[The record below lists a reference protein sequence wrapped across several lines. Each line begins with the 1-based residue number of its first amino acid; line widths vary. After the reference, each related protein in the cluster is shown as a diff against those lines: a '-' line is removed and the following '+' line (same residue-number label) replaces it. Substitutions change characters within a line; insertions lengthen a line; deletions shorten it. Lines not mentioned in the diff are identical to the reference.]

1 MTAGL
6 MITIA
11 GLLVAAA
18 SSLLGVWL
26 ERDPARPSR
35 NGWLLSAMILSAA
48 GVGVAQASVNRASNA
63 EMAANMARILD
74 DLAVLAKDDPALGAY
89 VSEQVRMQAQ
99 ANPEVLD
106 RMSDRARARG
116 EAPSD
121 VLARTGLSAGDLSAL
136 GLPAPTV
143 PVVEVA
149 ERLRAVA
156 PGLTPVGIVQELAKE
171 KLPAG
176 VLDPARLVREGLPPD
191 ALTAEEVKALEDA
204 QVRELKRL
212 RGVKLP
218 TDLRFPKGVPSP
230 K

>member
-1 MTAGL
+1 
-6 MITIA
+6 
-11 GLLVAAA
+11 
-18 SSLLGVWL
+18 
-26 ERDPARPSR
+26 
-35 NGWLLSAMILSAA
+35 
-48 GVGVAQASVNRASNA
+48 
-63 EMAANMARILD
+63 MAANMARILD

-89 VSEQVRMQAQ
+89 VSEQVRTQAQ

-156 PGLTPVGIVQELAKE
+156 PALTPVGIV
-171 KLPAG
+171 
-176 VLDPARLVREGLPPD
+176 RERLPPD

-204 QVRELKRL
+204 QNRELKRL
-212 RGVKLP
+212 RGVKLA
-218 TDLRFPKGVPSP
+218 TDLRFPKGAP